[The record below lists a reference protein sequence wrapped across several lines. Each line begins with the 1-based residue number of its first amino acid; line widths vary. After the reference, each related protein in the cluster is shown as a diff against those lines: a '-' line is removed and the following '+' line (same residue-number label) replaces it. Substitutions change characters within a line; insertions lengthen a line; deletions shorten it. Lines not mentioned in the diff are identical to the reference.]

1 MAPGAA
7 VTLVW
12 KLEDDP
18 CISLVGMAGAGKSTL
33 GRRLADRLGWAHMDT
48 DRLVEAHWG
57 QGLQE
62 LLDERGPEE
71 FLAAEEAAV
80 AGLSVKRCVVST
92 GGSVVYSRRIVSR
105 LKSLGPVV
113 YLRIDLETFLRRVGP
128 AADRGFVVRTGC
140 AGLEDVYAERQP
152 LYEAAA
158 DVTVDTGRR
167 NVDASVE
174 VILEAFG
181 AGRPGRTAPPQ
192 P

>member
-1 MAPGAA
+1 
-7 VTLVW
+7 VTPAW

-18 CISLVGMAGAGKSTL
+18 CISLIGMAGAGKSTL
-33 GRRLADRLGWAHMDT
+33 GRRLAARLGWAHMDT

-57 QGLQE
+57 AGLQE
-62 LLDERGPEE
+62 LLDERGPEG
-71 FLAAEEAAV
+71 FLAAEEAAL

-113 YLRIDLETFLRRVGP
+113 FLRIDLDTFLRRVGP

-140 AGLEDVYAERQP
+140 RGLEDVYAERQP

-158 DVTVDTGRR
+158 DSSVDTGRLGL
-167 NVDASVE
+167 DESVTA
-174 VILEAFG
+174 IL
-181 AGRPGRTAPPQ
+181 AGLGTAHPLPPA